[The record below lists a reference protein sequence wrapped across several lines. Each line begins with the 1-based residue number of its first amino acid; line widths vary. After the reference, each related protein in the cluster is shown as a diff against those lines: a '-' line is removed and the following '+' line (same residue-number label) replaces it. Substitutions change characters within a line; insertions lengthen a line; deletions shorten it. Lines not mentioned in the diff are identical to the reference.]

1 MLHHQ
6 HEQFFNAGETLWLT
20 TSLTKEAVDV
30 LMAIDSLSEGLKE
43 IEARFLDDASE
54 RRTKLKAKLEA
65 IKSVKLFEE

>member
-6 HEQFFNAGETLWLT
+6 HEQFFNACETLCLT

-30 LMAIDSLSEGLKE
+30 LMAIDTLSESLKE

>member
-1 MLHHQ
+1 MLHYQ
-6 HEQFFNAGETLWLT
+6 PEQFFNAGETLWLT

>member
-1 MLHHQ
+1 
-6 HEQFFNAGETLWLT
+6 LT

>member
-1 MLHHQ
+1 MLHYQ
-6 HEQFFNAGETLWLT
+6 PEQFFSAGETLCLT
-20 TSLTKEAVDV
+20 ISLTNETVDV
-30 LMAIDSLSEGLKE
+30 LVAIDTLSEGLKE